1 MDNRFLDG
9 RIDLFSGKVKSEFW
23 TDKEWRE
30 FEQAYLKEHK
40 YIRAQLVL
48 KRLFD
53 IAIALLTLIILS
65 PIFLLVALAIKFS
78 SPGPILFC
86 QERLGRLGKP
96 FTIYKFRTM
105 VDGAIHIGS
114 GINTFKGDPRI
125 TSVGKFLREYHL
137 DELPQL
143 FNILVGEMSLVGPR
157 PLLIS
162 TLSTYKNCQKKRLL
176 MPPGLTAWEAVNGGL
191 ENSLDE
197 RIKLDIWYVNN
208 WRFWLDIVIILR
220 TIPVVLRKE
229 GVYEKEGILTS
240 TNQTKE

>member
-1 MDNRFLDG
+1 MNNSFFDREISLNYGNDYP
-9 RIDLFSGKVKSEFW
+9 EFW
-23 TDKEWRE
+23 TDKEWQE
-30 FEQAYLKEHK
+30 VEDAYLKKHK
-40 YIRAQLVL
+40 YIRVQLIF

-53 IAIALLTLIILS
+53 IAIASIALIILS
-65 PIFLLVALAIKFS
+65 PVFLLIALAIKLS

-105 VDGAIHIGS
+105 VDGAIHIGT
-114 GINTFKGDPRI
+114 GLNTFKGDPRI
-125 TSVGKFLREYHL
+125 TSIGKFLREYHL

-143 FNILVGEMSLVGPR
+143 FNILWGNMSLVGPR
-157 PLLIS
+157 PLLHS
-162 TLSTYKNCQKKRLL
+162 TLSTCSNYQKQRLL

-197 RIKLDIWYVNN
+197 RIMLDIWYVNN
-208 WRFWLDIVIILR
+208 WNFCLDIAIILR

-229 GVYEKEGILTS
+229 GVYEKESVLTS
-240 TNQTKE
+240 AKQVKQ